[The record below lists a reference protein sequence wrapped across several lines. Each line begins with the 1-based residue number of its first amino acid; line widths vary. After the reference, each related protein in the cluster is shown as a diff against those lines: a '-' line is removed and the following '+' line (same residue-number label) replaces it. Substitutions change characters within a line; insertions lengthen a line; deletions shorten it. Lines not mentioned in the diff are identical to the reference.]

1 MGVGC
6 SKFVLLS
13 MHNQNSYFANIKKS
27 TFRLKLLIIITASI
41 LPGCENKC
49 DETKMYG
56 SSSILTNLNF
66 SSVFRFNQFTR
77 SHEMLDF
84 NSIKMADSGDT
95 ITFVLSTLYRLE
107 YETKKQCE
115 YQNGYSYFCLVG
127 NRFKVETIGDF
138 DSIHPDGSDISEY
151 FLYDNIYTVD
161 QNGFSNNI
169 SLNKYVRQNGLCI
182 DSNVPPTYY
191 IRLIKKPTSKN
202 LQFRIYNYSNTTS
215 DGIADISP
223 TMQFN

>member
-1 MGVGC
+1 LGVGC

-41 LPGCENKC
+41 LQGCENKC

-161 QNGFSNNI
+161 QMVFPTI
-169 SLNKYVRQNGLCI
+169 SHLINMFAKTGSASTRMY
-182 DSNVPPTYY
+182 PPHT
-191 IRLIKKPTSKN
+191 I
-202 LQFRIYNYSNTTS
+202 F
-215 DGIADISP
+215 A
-223 TMQFN
+223 